1 MNISAI
7 TALSGVGQPAAAA
20 DAAGRS
26 PASAEAAQRKQ
37 VAGQF
42 EAILVRQMLGKSVGS
57 MLGGD
62 AGVSGTV
69 YGDMMTDV
77 LAQKLTAG
85 GGLGLAHMIE
95 QQLTP
100 RGAQPDHPAAS
111 SAATITTPP
120 SS

>member
-1 MNISAI
+1 MDIAALA
-7 TALSGVGQPAAAA
+7 ALSSARSALQTGDLNPSAKTTPA
-20 DAAGRS
+20 
-26 PASAEAAQRKQ
+26 QTKQ
-37 VAGQF
+37 VAAQF

-62 AGVSGTV
+62 EGVAGTV

-100 RGAQPDHPAAS
+100 RGAHPAA
-111 SAATITTPP
+111 TPEP
-120 SS
+120 LTRPAS